1 MKFKLIIDKDKPEEV
16 VATVHTPF
24 PPFSDALEILVLQ
37 LSGSGYMNRSSWCQA
52 TLSAS
57 TRK

>member
-16 VATVHTPF
+16 VATVHTPS
-24 PPFSDALEILVLQ
+24 PLSDALEMRVLQ
-37 LSGSGYMNRSSWCQA
+37 HSGSGNMNRSSWRQA